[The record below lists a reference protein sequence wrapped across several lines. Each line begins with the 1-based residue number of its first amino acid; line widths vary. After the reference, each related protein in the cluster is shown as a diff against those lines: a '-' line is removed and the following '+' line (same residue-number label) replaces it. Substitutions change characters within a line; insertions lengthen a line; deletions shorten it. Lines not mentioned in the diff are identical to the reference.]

1 MVVSNLCMRTIPW
14 RWTFAFVQFV
24 FAVAALVY
32 APYEFRAGPHPIGD
46 DFMMVG
52 YRKVWPPP
60 ILRTCYALNFPA
72 LTAVVPFR
80 FWGNWSRLN
89 VVRYEGHPSFSFS
102 VEDCMFLTAVFAL
115 WYWLG
120 NKLDQRKTGS
130 KWSSTIKIGT
140 GHSVDDRMSAFDRS
154 RNVGGLLPHA
164 HRCRS
169 TIPANRYGWI
179 CLGRDSVVLLR
190 ARPNS
195 SFAIVD
201 RENLNRSKTTVSI
214 RPLHK

>member
-1 MVVSNLCMRTIPW
+1 MVVSNLCMRTIPR
-14 RWTFAFVQFV
+14 RWTFAFVQFA

-52 YRKVWPPP
+52 YRIVWPPP

-120 NKLDQRKTGS
+120 NKLDQRRQAANGVLRS
-130 KWSSTIKIGT
+130 KSAQVTLLMIGCLLSIGVGT
-140 GHSVDDRMSAFDRS
+140 LAAYYLMLTDADRPFRQIGMAGFVWGVTLLFYYVRELTAALRMST
-154 RNVGGLLPHA
+154 G
-164 HRCRS
+164 
-169 TIPANRYGWI
+169 
-179 CLGRDSVVLLR
+179 
-190 ARPNS
+190 
-195 SFAIVD
+195 
-201 RENLNRSKTTVSI
+201 KT
-214 RPLHK
+214 

>member
-120 NKLDQRKTGS
+120 NKLDQRRQAANGVLRS
-130 KWSSTIKIGT
+130 KSAQVTLLMIGCLLSIGVGTLAAFYLMLTDADRPFRQIGMAGFVWGVTLLFYYVRDLTAALRSSTG
-140 GHSVDDRMSAFDRS
+140 
-154 RNVGGLLPHA
+154 
-164 HRCRS
+164 
-169 TIPANRYGWI
+169 
-179 CLGRDSVVLLR
+179 
-190 ARPNS
+190 
-195 SFAIVD
+195 
-201 RENLNRSKTTVSI
+201 KT
-214 RPLHK
+214 

>member
-1 MVVSNLCMRTIPW
+1 MRTIPW

-120 NKLDQRKTGS
+120 NKLDQRRQAANGVLRS
-130 KWSSTIKIGT
+130 KSAQVTLLMIGCLLSIGVGTLAAFYLMLTDADRPFRQIGMAGFVWGVTLLFYYVRDLTAALRSSTG
-140 GHSVDDRMSAFDRS
+140 
-154 RNVGGLLPHA
+154 
-164 HRCRS
+164 
-169 TIPANRYGWI
+169 
-179 CLGRDSVVLLR
+179 
-190 ARPNS
+190 
-195 SFAIVD
+195 
-201 RENLNRSKTTVSI
+201 KT
-214 RPLHK
+214 